1 MAAPRPGRLA
11 ESGGVIR
18 WRFAP
23 FADLTAREVHDLYQ
37 ARAACFVVEQDCVFQ
52 DLDGVDPVCW
62 HLVGYQEPGSDPN
75 VGDER
80 GLRRHLARELGSDPK
95 LVAYSRFVPAGV
107 KFAEPSIGRVLTT
120 MAVRGTG
127 LGRELMLE
135 SLRRA
140 ETLWPGQPIRIG
152 AQARLER
159 FYVALGF
166 VTASA
171 PYDEDGIE
179 HIEMLRPASRVPE
192 TAA

>member
-1 MAAPRPGRLA
+1 M
-11 ESGGVIR
+11 IR

-37 ARAACFVVEQDCVFQ
+37 ARAECFVVEQNCVFQ
-52 DLDGVDPVCW
+52 DLDGVDPECW
-62 HLVGYQEPGSDPN
+62 HLLGYLPSSRPSPKGEG
-75 VGDER
+75 ER
-80 GLRRHLARELGSDPK
+80 SPSTLGEGWGEGG
-95 LVAYSRFVPAGV
+95 LVAYCRFIPAGT

-135 SLRRA
+135 ALRRA
-140 ETLWPGQPIRIG
+140 QTLWPGQPIRIG
-152 AQARLER
+152 AQSRLER
-159 FYVALGF
+159 FYVELGF

-179 HIEMLRPASRVPE
+179 HIEMLRPASRVAE
-192 TAA
+192 TATQTARQ